1 MADFHALVWAKDK
14 PGDHQAKAGDI
25 IDIMPAD
32 TKWSDKN
39 METKLCVIV
48 PLTGL
53 TKEEAMALKQPGDGI
68 KRKFKIQLDEIP
80 EIDTKKAEDEKLSYQ
95 PLISL
100 DAKIDVIKTPIVKD
114 KTDALID
121 LKSIDAKAI
130 K

>member
-53 TKEEAMALKQPGDGI
+53 TKEEAMALKEPGEGI
-68 KRKFKIQLDEIP
+68 KRKYKIP
-80 EIDTKKAEDEKLSYQ
+80 IDDLSGVELKLAEDEKLSYQ
-95 PLISL
+95 PLISSET
-100 DAKIDVIKTPIVKD
+100 KIDIKTTPIVKD
-114 KTDALID
+114 KADTLIEFKTIDTKAL
-121 LKSIDAKAI
+121 
-130 K
+130 